1 MLPATASCHP
11 ALPEARMRTTLLV
24 FPLLLLVSGAAV
36 SQDAPVLLRGGRVLD
51 GQGSVIENATVTI
64 RGSRV
69 AAVATA
75 GDTPTYDL
83 SAFTIMPGGID
94 THVHIGWHFDADGKT
109 HDADPEEETDQ
120 QSMLYAVENAYQT
133 LLAGITTVQSLGA
146 RVDVDLRDWIA
157 RGVIPGPRILTS
169 IRSLGN
175 RTGDPGA
182 IREAVRRLDADGADV
197 IKIFASASIRNGG
210 TPTMSQEQLD
220 AACGEAATLGL
231 RTAVH
236 AHGPESAQ
244 RAIRAG
250 CTVIEHGALLDAATL
265 DLMVEHGTYF
275 DPNIGLVF
283 QNYLGEN
290 RQRFHGVGN
299 YTEEGFAYMEQA
311 VGSSLDIFRE
321 ALRRPGL
328 QIVFGT
334 DAVAGA
340 HGRNFEEIIYRVE
353 QGGQDPGAAL
363 VSATSLA
370 ARSLGLEH
378 EIGSLAPGL
387 QADIIA
393 VDGNPMEDITALRR
407 VVFVMKGGR
416 VIKNTTNENR

>member
-1 MLPATASCHP
+1 M
-11 ALPEARMRTTLLV
+11 
-24 FPLLLLVSGAAV
+24 
-36 SQDAPVLLRGGRVLD
+36 
-51 GQGSVIENATVTI
+51 
-64 RGSRV
+64 
-69 AAVATA
+69 
-75 GDTPTYDL
+75 
-83 SAFTIMPGGID
+83 GI
-94 THVHIGWHFDADGKT
+94 
-109 HDADPEEETDQ
+109 
-120 QSMLYAVENAYQT
+120 
-133 LLAGITTVQSLGA
+133 
-146 RVDVDLRDWIA
+146 
-157 RGVIPGPRILTS
+157 
-169 IRSLGN
+169 
-175 RTGDPGA
+175 
-182 IREAVRRLDADGADV
+182 
-197 IKIFASASIRNGG
+197 
-210 TPTMSQEQLD
+210 
-220 AACGEAATLGL
+220 
-231 RTAVH
+231 
-236 AHGPESAQ
+236 
-244 RAIRAG
+244 
-250 CTVIEHGALLDAATL
+250 
-265 DLMVEHGTYF
+265 
-275 DPNIGLVF
+275 

-290 RQRFHGVGN
+290 RQRFQGVGN